1 MQDRNPLPKKATST
15 TSVGIQ
21 IDPKEVLVEEA
32 TVQDEDVIPKET
44 QEMVDTEIQTNTLV
58 LEETTQLFEQ
68 NATIRRLE
76 EELLQSQQTLTQN
89 RGELLTITWQFQEH
103 STIMNR
109 MEVELA

>member
-1 MQDRNPLPKKATST
+1 MQGRNTLPKNAAST
-15 TSVGIQ
+15 TYIGIQ
-21 IDPKEVLVEEA
+21 IDPEELMVEEEI
-32 TVQDEDVIPKET
+32 VRDEYVIPVET
-44 QEMVDTEIQTNTLV
+44 QEMDDTEIHKDTLI